1 MPLRQKWE
9 QISLWSSEGTSEK
22 REGVGIG
29 AFEPSVVPLGL
40 LGQPSFDDFVDF
52 HFRHVV
58 CRHSVK
64 NGDI

>member
-1 MPLRQKWE
+1 M
-9 QISLWSSEGTSEK
+9 
-22 REGVGIG
+22 
-29 AFEPSVVPLGL
+29 VPLGL

-52 HFRHVV
+52 DFRHVV